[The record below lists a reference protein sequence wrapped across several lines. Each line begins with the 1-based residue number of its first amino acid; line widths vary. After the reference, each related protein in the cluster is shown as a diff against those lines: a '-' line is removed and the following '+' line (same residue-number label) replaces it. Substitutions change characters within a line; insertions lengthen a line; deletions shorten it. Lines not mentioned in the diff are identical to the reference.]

1 MASTPS
7 FDPNLI
13 IKKPNN
19 NYWQSLLNHPLSPL
33 TNRSIQG
40 LYSPG
45 STFKMIVALAG
56 LKNKKITNLLM
67 MFKLLILLSILTFA
81 FIICL
86 LNYMNKGI
94 VATGSQEATDA
105 GER

>member
-1 MASTPS
+1 MKSCLWYPLPA

-19 NYWQSLLNHPLSPL
+19 NYWQSLLNNPLSPL

-56 LKNKKITNLLM
+56 LKHKVINHS
-67 MFKLLILLSILTFA
+67 KLNFAKVKLSLEID
-81 FIICL
+81 FIIVGRKKD
-86 LNYMNKGI
+86 MD
-94 VATGSQEATDA
+94 Q
-105 GER
+105 